1 MRQRMPVYPD
11 VSGIRRD
18 RARDNAQQA
27 GFAACRKCTHERG
40 PRPDPASGFWPCP
53 IRYIR
58 RTHDPKNQSNSDPLA
73 RRRGQC
79 DSDIRPDLAAFQA
92 WHAALR
98 RQPAI
103 GDQRLD
109 GRACHTLPAL
119 HQALRAGDVVARRP
133 GRVLLD
139 PHLRRR
145 RPRTCAGVRT
155 VWPGRAAELDHH
167 RRPIPAFLH
176 RDADE
181 PDAGRGQHRQRKA
194 VSPGEQGDAVMLTG
208 FTFYHYWMVAGY
220 ALLFV
225 AVHLLLVLAAL
236 RYAGRRTPAW
246 PLGAGAAMLAMA
258 IAGLSFGNMQ
268 RGGLAAG
275 LEQRIGPELGGVCR
289 QAEQLIVDMGGEASP
304 DDEPLR
310 EKIQQA
316 LRAHFSQSARQRFE
330 DDRFAPAS
338 VVESGQNPKWGDL
351 VIALRTHGAGRDPV
365 HVGCYNQYEHRYSG
379 FSGATKPYWRWDADP
394 IPFENIVFFRQDPRS
409 QPVVSYEAAGQ

>member
-1 MRQRMPVYPD
+1 
-11 VSGIRRD
+11 
-18 RARDNAQQA
+18 
-27 GFAACRKCTHERG
+27 
-40 PRPDPASGFWPCP
+40 
-53 IRYIR
+53 
-58 RTHDPKNQSNSDPLA
+58 
-73 RRRGQC
+73 
-79 DSDIRPDLAAFQA
+79 
-92 WHAALR
+92 
-98 RQPAI
+98 
-103 GDQRLD
+103 
-109 GRACHTLPAL
+109 
-119 HQALRAGDVVARRP
+119 
-133 GRVLLD
+133 
-139 PHLRRR
+139 
-145 RPRTCAGVRT
+145 
-155 VWPGRAAELDHH
+155 
-167 RRPIPAFLH
+167 
-176 RDADE
+176 
-181 PDAGRGQHRQRKA
+181 
-194 VSPGEQGDAVMLTG
+194 MLTG